1 MAENIVQRTIVG
13 LIAVA
18 IMFILAVSAMGY
30 ASYKL
35 ADVGTW
41 TIHTHKVIE
50 ELKDSLSGLQDV
62 ETGERGFAVTGVDRF
77 LEPYNWGKTV
87 SIKHLETVLNLTT
100 DNVGEQKNIQE
111 ALKLARSKI
120 AASEANINAK
130 RKGVVSIKDVDAG
143 KSIMDAYR
151 VQMAKMI
158 GVETNLLAERT
169 ADFQHT
175 QTMVSALTGI
185 LSVLIFGLLSWVYKI
200 TSKGI
205 EDEKRRVKELNAFNI
220 GLQNEIAQRVKT
232 EKALK
237 ETTVKLTSSNTD
249 LQQFAYVASHD
260 LQEPLRAVSGFLTLI
275 MSKHKGKLDPETESW
290 INHAV
295 EGSQRMRSL
304 INDLLVYARVE
315 SRGKEL
321 TDVDCNAALT
331 LAKKDLSV
339 VLEETEAEIVS
350 DNLPHVLGDVGQLG
364 QLLQNLIGNAVKFR
378 GSNKPVVKITVER
391 KNNDWQFAVKD
402 NGIGFDIEHADRIF
416 VIFQRLQGR
425 EEYKGTGIGLA
436 LCKKIVER
444 HGGRI
449 WAESEKGSGSTF
461 FFTIPVLEGELN
473 GK

>member
-1 MAENIVQRTIVG
+1 MTENVVQRTITG

-35 ADVGTW
+35 SDVGAW

-62 ETGERGFAVTGVDRF
+62 ETGERGYLVTGIERF
-77 LEPYNWGKTV
+77 LEPYNWGKFAV
-87 SIKHLETVLNLTT
+87 FKHLDTVQTLTT
-100 DNVGEQKNIQE
+100 DNLEEQKNVQS
-111 ALKLARSKI
+111 ASKLARSKI
-120 AASEANINAK
+120 AISEANITAK
-130 RKGVVSIKDVDAG
+130 QKGVVVLKDVDNG
-143 KSIMDAYR
+143 KTVMDAYR
-151 VQMAKMI
+151 VQIANMI
-158 GVETNLLAERT
+158 SIENYLLAERT
-169 ADFQHT
+169 AEFQHT
-175 QTMVSALTGI
+175 QAMVSALTGI
-185 LSVLIFGLLSWVYKI
+185 LSILILGLLSWVYKI
-200 TSKGI
+200 TSKAI
-205 EDEKRRVKELNAFNI
+205 EDEKVRVKELNTFNV
-220 GLQNEIAQRVKT
+220 GLQNEIEHRIKT

-237 ETTVKLTSSNTD
+237 EATVKLTSSNTD

-315 SRGKEL
+315 SRGKALAEI
-321 TDVDCNAALT
+321 DCNAALT
-331 LAKKDLSV
+331 LAKKDLAV
-339 VLEETEAEIVS
+339 VLEETEAEIIS
-350 DNLPHVLGDVGQLG
+350 DNLPRVLGDVGQLG

-378 GSNKPVVKITVER
+378 GSKKPIVKITVEK
-391 KNNDWQFAVKD
+391 KNNDWQFAVTD

-449 WAESEKGSGSTF
+449 WAESEKGLGSTF